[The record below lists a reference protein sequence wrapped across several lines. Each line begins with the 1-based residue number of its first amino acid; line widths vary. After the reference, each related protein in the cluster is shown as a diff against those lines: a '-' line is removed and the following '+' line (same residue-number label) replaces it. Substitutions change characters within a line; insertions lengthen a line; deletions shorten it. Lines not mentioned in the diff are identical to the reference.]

1 MKIELNG
8 RKKRSRAI
16 KKRRSEGGVAGEGAW
31 PRAKRNYAATGWVGG
46 GGGGDQ
52 THLSVFLVLFF
63 VVFCLFVVS
72 YNFLFCLEWTS
83 KKESNEEWNQR
94 R

>member
-1 MKIELNG
+1 MKVELNG

-46 GGGGDQ
+46 WVGGPDTPLGFPR
-52 THLSVFLVLFF
+52 SFF
-63 VVFCLFVVS
+63 CRFLFVCGVVQLS
-72 YNFLFCLEWTS
+72 FLFGMDEQ
-83 KKESNEEWNQR
+83 KGIE
-94 R
+94 